1 LAQGDAIRLSRLER
15 GSRPLPLAVVPVE
28 QTERFMTGGEY
39 ILWTLGVAVLLSAM
53 VWPLSARPSRLPRR
67 ARWEA
72 WPPLL

>member
-1 LAQGDAIRLSRLER
+1 
-15 GSRPLPLAVVPVE
+15 
-28 QTERFMTGGEY
+28 MTGGEY

>member
-1 LAQGDAIRLSRLER
+1 
-15 GSRPLPLAVVPVE
+15 
-28 QTERFMTGGEY
+28 MTGGEY

-53 VWPLSARPSRLPRR
+53 VWPLSARPSSTPRR